1 MSDTPDAAVKVGIIS
16 CSGEE
21 IPEGTLSRL
30 ATLRVLNVLRP
41 NAGVTLCLP
50 LFLAG
55 DPALRNFAHA
65 HPTITVDG
73 CDKQCARWATEK
85 YSGPVSRALVVSDI
99 LGTQANRC
107 QRSSRSPQAAEIDA
121 VKTVAAKIV
130 AALDDVLK
138 QARTEAGGG

>member
-1 MSDTPDAAVKVGIIS
+1 VSDTSESVKVGIIS

-30 ATLRVLNVLRP
+30 AVLRVLNLLRP
-41 NAGVTLCLP
+41 DAGVTLCLP

-55 DPALRNFAHA
+55 DPGLRNFARL

-85 YSGPVSRALVVSDI
+85 YSGPVARAMVVSEI
-99 LGTQANRC
+99 LGSKTGDC
-107 QRSSRSPQAAEIDA
+107 QRSLRSPQASDTDA
-121 VKTVAAKIV
+121 VKALAATIATAVDEVRRETK
-130 AALDDVLK
+130 A
-138 QARTEAGGG
+138 